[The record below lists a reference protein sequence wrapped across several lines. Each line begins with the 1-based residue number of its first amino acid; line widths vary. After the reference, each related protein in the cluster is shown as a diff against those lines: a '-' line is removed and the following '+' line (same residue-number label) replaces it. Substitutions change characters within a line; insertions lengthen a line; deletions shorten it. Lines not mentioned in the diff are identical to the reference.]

1 MPDIFT
7 PFVFIF
13 LQKGKGEVQQD
24 NTPSSTIIAS
34 CGLYLLRGGLRMGF
48 IRKKKKKGKH
58 HHHAAE
64 GTDWRREEGRERPER
79 KNEREKISVRGC

>member
-48 IRKKKKKGKH
+48 IRKKKKKENTIIMLQKGQI
-58 HHHAAE
+58 
-64 GTDWRREEGRERPER
+64 GGER
-79 KNEREKISVRGC
+79 KEESGQRGRMRGRK